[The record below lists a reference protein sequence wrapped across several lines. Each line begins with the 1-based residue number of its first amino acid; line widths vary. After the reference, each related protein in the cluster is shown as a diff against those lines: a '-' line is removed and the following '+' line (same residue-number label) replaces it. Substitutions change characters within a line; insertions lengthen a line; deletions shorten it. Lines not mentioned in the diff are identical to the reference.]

1 VTELSL
7 YWFPAAWLVIA
18 GLVLRFLPMLVRQLV
33 VLTVPLLTLAAIWY
47 LPDGQSGI
55 LELGRFNLTPIKIDA
70 LSRLFATAFC
80 VALWLGS
87 LFAFNRLGR
96 GELSAGFVYAGSAV
110 GVVFA
115 GDMLTLF
122 GFWELM
128 ALASMA
134 VIWTGRQPGSFPV
147 SMRYMLVHLL
157 GGAMLLAGIAG
168 HLVDTGS
175 LEFTTL
181 ELDSIPHALIFAGFL
196 INAGAPPFWSWIA
209 DAYPKAS
216 PAGTVFLSAFT
227 TKTAVYVVIRAFAG
241 ESILIPIGLS
251 MVVYGVLYAMR
262 ENDLRRLMAYSI
274 VGQVGF
280 MLTAVGIG
288 TDLAINGA
296 AAHAFAHILY
306 KALLLMSAGAVI
318 YATGSNTFAGVGGL
332 AKRMPLVATAAVVGA
347 LSLSALPLTGGFVSK
362 SLLMQATIEAH
373 LTVAWV
379 ILLVASSVALLYVG
393 LRYPWFVFFNQITP
407 SKVERLP
414 WNMTA
419 AIVLTV
425 VACVAL
431 GLFSATFF
439 SVLPYPIDYQPYT
452 FTHVI
457 EQLQLLLGGVIVFY
471 FARGYLQPRDTVTLD
486 VDWLYRHWAP
496 NHIHSIDLW
505 LSETY
510 AGFLKLLTRLQEL
523 LVQTLR
529 HWHSPEALFGRN
541 WGSGPMVLITLVVFV
556 LVLVVFLR

>member
-1 VTELSL
+1 MTELPGYL
-7 YWFPAAWLVIA
+7 FPAAWLVIT
-18 GLVLRFLPMLVRQLV
+18 GLLLPFLPMRLRQLA
-33 VLTVPLLTLAAIWY
+33 VLLVPLATLVGMWS
-47 LPDGQSGI
+47 LPDGATMNVVLHSHYLVPVQV
-55 LELGRFNLTPIKIDA
+55 DA

-80 VALWLGS
+80 LALWLAS

-96 GELSAGFVYAGSAV
+96 GELSAGFVYAGGAV
-110 GVVFA
+110 GVTFA

-128 ALASMA
+128 ALASTV
-134 VIWTGRQPGSFPV
+134 VIWAGRQPGAFPI

-168 HLVDTGS
+168 HWIDTGS
-175 LEFTTL
+175 IAFTAL
-181 ELDSIPHALIFAGFL
+181 ELNSIPHALIFAGFL
-196 INAGAPPFWSWIA
+196 INAGAPPLWSWIA
-209 DAYPKAS
+209 EAYPKAS

-227 TKTAVYVVIRAFAG
+227 TKTAVYVIIRAFAG

-251 MVVYGVLYAMR
+251 MVVYGVLYAIR

-288 TDLAINGA
+288 TELAINGA

-318 YATGSNTFAGVGGL
+318 YATGSHTFAGVGGL
-332 AKRMPLVATAAVVGA
+332 AKRMPLVAAAAVVGA

-379 ILLVASSVALLYVG
+379 ILMAASSVALLYVG
-393 LRYPWFVFFNQITP
+393 LRYPWFVFFNDIVP
-407 SKVERLP
+407 SKTERLP

-419 AIVLTV
+419 AIVLTML
-425 VACVAL
+425 ACVAL
-431 GLFSATFF
+431 GLWSTEFF
-439 SVLPYPIDYQPYT
+439 SLLPYAIDYQPYT

-457 EQLQLLLGGVIVFY
+457 EQLQLLLAGVIVFY
-471 FARGYLQPRDTVTLD
+471 FARPYLQPRNTVTLD
-486 VDWLYRHWAP
+486 IDWVYRHWLP
-496 NHIHSIDLW
+496 NNIRQIDGW
-505 LSETY
+505 GRATY
-510 AGFLKLLTRLQEL
+510 EGFLQLLTRLQEM
-523 LVQTLR
+523 LVHTLQR
-529 HWHSPEALFGRN
+529 WHSPTAILGRN
-541 WGSGPMVLITLVVFV
+541 WGSGPMVLVTLIVFV
-556 LVLVVFLR
+556 LVLILFLR